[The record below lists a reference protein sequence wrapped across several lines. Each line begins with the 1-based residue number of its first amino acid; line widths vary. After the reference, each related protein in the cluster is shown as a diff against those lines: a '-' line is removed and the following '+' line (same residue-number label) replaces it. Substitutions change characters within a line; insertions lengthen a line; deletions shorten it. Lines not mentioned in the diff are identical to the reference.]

1 MGGAESEV
9 VVGWVL
15 VMCPR
20 VVFTLRTFLKTS
32 RLQPDDGPWQR
43 LEPPNSGSP
52 LHVPADSGHLAVK
65 ETIVRSVPWFTF
77 IYAIARGYK
86 RQQVNNCPGDES
98 SQHSIRLTKA
108 LLQQSRDGAGTSRQG
123 SRLEIGQGFRSFHP
137 APANLK
143 RHPLPHKSVSQPRH
157 HCNIYTHPP

>member
-1 MGGAESEV
+1 MCLPFVPSSKQAGYSQTTGLGNGA
-9 VVGWVL
+9 
-15 VMCPR
+15 
-20 VVFTLRTFLKTS
+20 S
-32 RLQPDDGPWQR
+32 R
-43 LEPPNSGSP
+43 NSGSP
-52 LHVPADSGHLAVK
+52 LHVPADSGHFAIK
-65 ETIVRSVPWFTF
+65 GTIVRSVPWFTF
-77 IYAIARGYK
+77 ICATVCGRK

-143 RHPLPHKSVSQPRH
+143 RHLLPHKSVLNLDITATSIPNLHNTTSNAPDLLQSY
-157 HCNIYTHPP
+157 CD